1 MEQHIVDRFECDWD
15 LAVAL
20 KNFELEGAREEM
32 ESMTPSTSHDRV
44 HALGEW
50 GTRKLPTPGYAFC
63 LPDLERL
70 APDFRNF
77 LEKDLIETPTQRRL
91 EASKHLNWWHQYG
104 QKLYPLSTTG
114 DGNCLLHAASL
125 GMWGLHD
132 RQLTLREALYEM
144 LKRGSRRSALWRRW
158 KWAEHHAN
166 QASGLSLTLSDEE
179 WMQEW
184 NGIVAL
190 ASPVPRR
197 TDDSSSDSTDQI
209 YESLEAIHVFA
220 LAHVLKRPIIVV
232 SDTVLRNAKGEE
244 LSPVSFGG
252 IYLPLECP
260 SEQCHR
266 SPLVLCYDSAHFS
279 PLVPMRHDSSQMRK
293 DIFRNFI
300 QYVTKFEEKII
311 PITDF
316 NRNLLP
322 VHFAIDPGPDFSWW
336 SDDDDASMAARLAMT
351 DGDKLA
357 LLSEYMDLVKMDVRR
372 GSVKKTRPI
381 RTTQTTTAMD
391 KSMTLA
397 SSGVAGGTQEKKRI
411 INEITQQFLRTFRL
425 SNGKNKEN
433 GIDARTCAADLSRT
447 SCLIASRL
455 VSSSHEYMEEM
466 VREYMRSARERFL
479 SSKQPALQTNNFLCR
494 ECFEH
499 QKEQMM
505 SFNCENPHLLKRIP
519 AAVMSTTAK
528 STTMPAI
535 ATPTRCTSRDALR
548 MAGQNT
554 ARPAP
559 VLGVTREGMSTTT
572 NISTIEGEN
581 GVTHYYVSGEDPPV
595 HLSPSHSS
603 CAASQTMSPV
613 RVTATLSQLAS

>member
-1 MEQHIVDRFECDWD
+1 MYHHGYVDVRI
-15 LAVAL
+15 
-20 KNFELEGAREEM
+20 
-32 ESMTPSTSHDRV
+32 SDRV
-44 HALGEW
+44 SGLGEW
-50 GTRKLPTPGYAFC
+50 ATRKLPTPGYAFC

-220 LAHVLKRPIIVV
+220 LSHVLKRPIIVV

-260 SEQCHR
+260 SDQCHR

-279 PLVPMRHDSSQMRK
+279 PLVPMRHDSSQM
-293 DIFRNFI
+293 
-300 QYVTKFEEKII
+300 QII

-322 VHFAIDPGPDFSWW
+322 VHFVIDPGPDFSWW
-336 SDDDDASMAARLAMT
+336 SDEEDASMAERLAMT

-381 RTTQTTTAMD
+381 RTTQTTSALD

-397 SSGVAGGTQEKKRI
+397 SSGYRSEINIFLWEPPTVYSGVSSCTQEKKRI
-411 INEITQQFLRTFRL
+411 FNEITQQFLRTFRL
-425 SNGKNKEN
+425 SNSKNKEN
-433 GIDARTCAADLSRT
+433 GIDARMCAADLSR
-447 SCLIASRL
+447 SNCLIAARL

-479 SSKQPALQTNNFLCR
+479 SSKQVTPSSGRKRISRSFSASSLMITCINQYCGKPALQSNNFLCR

-499 QKEQMM
+499 QKEQMT
-505 SFNCENPHLLKRIP
+505 SFNCENPHLMRRLP
-519 AAVMSTTAK
+519 AAVVSTTAK

-535 ATPTRCTSRDALR
+535 ATPTRCSSRDMLR
-548 MAGQNT
+548 T
-554 ARPAP
+554 ATQAAATRPAP
-559 VLGVTREGMSTTT
+559 VLGVTREGMKTTT
-572 NISTIEGEN
+572 RWEL
-581 GVTHYYVSGEDPPV
+581 GV
-595 HLSPSHSS
+595 
-603 CAASQTMSPV
+603 
-613 RVTATLSQLAS
+613 VTFCPKLNSR